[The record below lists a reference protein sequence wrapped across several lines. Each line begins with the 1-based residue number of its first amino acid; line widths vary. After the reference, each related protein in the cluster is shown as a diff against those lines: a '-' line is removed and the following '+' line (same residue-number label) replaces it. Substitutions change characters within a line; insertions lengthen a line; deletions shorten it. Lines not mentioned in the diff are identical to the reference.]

1 MVRQVRSRLHHAPRV
16 ARRANATA
24 SAGIGHKVI
33 VPAVITLRPG
43 KAVGK
48 NATFKV
54 FAKGLADIGLWG
66 VVVALAVPAGDVVD
80 ALHDGAQARVAFA
93 PPHTAL
99 PHQTMEVVS
108 RADGRP
114 TLALARRHGTTPA
127 RQVSLHDIATLD
139 DAQVPLNIRLFSFS
153 SRRRAHAVYAVSR
166 VRLDPDGRVTH
177 MQWGRVDTTTNL
189 WMGTEL
195 VVPVADAV
203 AALQAGDQVFALF
216 VSPNGYLPGRQFTTV
231 DYDDGRQTVVLHGD
245 PKVGHEI
252 RNIDRL
258 TERLAGTV
266 ST

>member
-1 MVRQVRSRLHHAPRV
+1 MIAEMCRRLHHAPRV

-24 SAGIGHKVI
+24 FAGIGHEVV

-48 NATFKV
+48 DATFEV
-54 FAKGLADIGLWG
+54 FAKRLADIGLGG
-66 VVVALAVPAGDVVD
+66 VVVALAVPADDESD

-108 RADGRP
+108 RGDGRP

-127 RQVSLHDIATLD
+127 RQASLRDIATLD
-139 DAQVPLNIRLFSFS
+139 DERVPLNIRLFSFS

-195 VVPVADAV
+195 VVPVAEAG

-216 VSPNGYLPGRQFTTV
+216 TSPEGYLPGRQFTTV
-231 DYDDGRQTVVLHGD
+231 DYDEGRQTVVLHGD

-252 RNIDRL
+252 RDMDRL